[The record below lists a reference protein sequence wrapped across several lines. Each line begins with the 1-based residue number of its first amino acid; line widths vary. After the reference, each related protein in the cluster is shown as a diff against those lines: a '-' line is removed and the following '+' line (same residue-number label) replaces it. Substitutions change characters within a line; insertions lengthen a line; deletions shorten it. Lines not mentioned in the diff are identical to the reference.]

1 MCLADAKT
9 SYLFN
14 AYIYTAKGSDGIGL
28 SEKEKNLSVPTQ
40 SLIKLCK
47 PIQVSNRNVTADNWF
62 SSVDGVEELE
72 KRKLTYAGT
81 LRKDQRAV
89 PIEFLSNNE
98 RPLQFT
104 LYGFRQN
111 MTILSSVPKKNRSI
125 YLISSMH
132 NTNETNQTKNKPAMI
147 SFYNSNKCGV
157 DLLDMKCAVFS
168 SCRKT

>member
-14 AYIYTAKGSDGIGL
+14 LYIYTGKGSDGIGL

-40 SLIKLCK
+40 SLKKLCK
-47 PIQVSNRNVTADNWF
+47 PIQVSNPNVTADNWF

-72 KRKLTYAGT
+72 KRKLTYVGT
-81 LRKDQRAV
+81 LRKDKRAIGL
-89 PIEFLSNNE
+89 PIEFLPNNE
-98 RPLQFT
+98 RPLQST

-111 MTILSSVPKKNRSI
+111 MTILSFVPKKNSSV

-132 NTNETNQTKNKPAMI
+132 NTIETNQT
-147 SFYNSNKCGV
+147 
-157 DLLDMKCAVFS
+157 
-168 SCRKT
+168 

>member
-14 AYIYTAKGSDGIGL
+14 AYTYTGKGNDGIGL

-47 PIQVSNRNVTADNWF
+47 PIQVSNWNVTADNWF

-72 KRKLTYAGT
+72 KRKLTYVGT
-81 LRKDQRAV
+81 LRKDKRAI
-89 PIEFLSNNE
+89 PIEFLPNIE
-98 RPLQFT
+98 RPFQFT

-132 NTNETNQTKNKPAMI
+132 NTNQTKNKPEMI
-147 SFYNSNKCGV
+147 SFYNRYKCGV